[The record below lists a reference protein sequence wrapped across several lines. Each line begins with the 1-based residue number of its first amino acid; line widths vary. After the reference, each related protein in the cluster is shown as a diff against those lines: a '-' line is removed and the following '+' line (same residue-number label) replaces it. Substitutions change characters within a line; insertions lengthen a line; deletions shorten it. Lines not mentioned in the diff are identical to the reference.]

1 MNEMNTKLILAFLED
16 LSKNNNREWFHANK
30 PRYEEAKAEFEKFVE
45 HIILSISKFDKDI
58 KNISAKDCLF
68 RIYNDV
74 RFAKNKPLYK
84 TNFGASIAKGGKNGG
99 FAGYYFHIE
108 KNNSFIGGGIY
119 MPPADKLKL
128 IRKEI
133 YYNYDEF
140 LKIVSDKNYKK
151 YFQDLDESK
160 LSRVPKDFPKD
171 FEGAEFL
178 KYKSFTMIY
187 PVTQK
192 LLQSEELNKTTI
204 EIFKAMLPL
213 NNFLNKAI
221 YNI

>member
-1 MNEMNTKLILAFLED
+1 MDTKLILAFLED
-16 LSKNNNREWFHANK
+16 LSNNNNREWFHANK
-30 PRYEEAKAEFEKFVE
+30 HRYEEAKAEFEKFVE
-45 HIILSISKFDKDI
+45 YLILSISKFDKEI
-58 KNISAKDCLF
+58 KNISAKNCLF

-108 KNNSFIGGGIY
+108 KNNSFVGGGIY

-133 YYNYDEF
+133 YYNFGEF
-140 LKIVSDKNYKK
+140 FKIVNDKSFIK
-151 YFQDLDESK
+151 YFKELDELK

-171 FEGAEFL
+171 FAGAEFL
-178 KYKSFTMIY
+178 KYKSYTMIF
-187 PVTQK
+187 PLQQK

-204 EIFKAMLPL
+204 EIFKAMQPL

-221 YNI
+221 YNV

>member
-1 MNEMNTKLILAFLED
+1 MNTKLILAFLEE

-30 PRYEEAKAEFEKFVE
+30 HRYEEAKAEFEKFVE
-45 HIILSISKFDKDI
+45 YLILSISKFDKEI
-58 KNISAKDCLF
+58 KNISAKNCLF

-108 KNNSFIGGGIY
+108 KNNSFVGGGIY

-140 LKIVSDKNYKK
+140 LKIVNDKNYKK

-171 FEGAEFL
+171 FAGAEFL

-187 PVTQK
+187 PVTLK

-204 EIFKAMLPL
+204 EIFKAMQPL

-221 YNI
+221 YNN